1 MAYLISILVSIAL
14 LAAFLALAAREG
26 KTGRRAFAGFRRSL
40 DREAGRVEFVFAHVD
55 FASALRALLVAA
67 GERLAHDLAHGILL
81 AVRLAERLLTRA
93 VRALRTRRAQ
103 VRVERAAAPEDA
115 PALPSVPATPLAKTL
130 RDFKD
135 HLRRH
140 PKAPRPAAADETG
153 AVE

>member
-1 MAYLISILVSIAL
+1 MAYLVSILVSIAL
-14 LAAFLALAAREG
+14 LAGFLALTAREAR
-26 KTGRRAFAGFRRSL
+26 TGRRVLKGARRSL

-55 FASALRALLVAA
+55 FASALRALLIAA
-67 GERLAHDLAHGILL
+67 GERAAHDLAHGILV
-81 AVRLAERLLTRA
+81 AVRLVERLLTRA

-140 PKAPRPAAADETG
+140 PKAPRPAALEDTD